1 MIDNGRQ
8 WDDDGGQ
15 DKPPNSGEMHGSQKA
30 PGGANARGDP
40 DRPGAPPKDDR
51 LPAYE
56 RWTRERLY
64 AHARTVGIKRR
75 SSMNKQQLIDALR
88 ERCR

>member
-1 MIDNGRQ
+1 MIDNNRQ
-8 WDDDGGQ
+8 SSWDCGSEDRQ
-15 DKPPNSGEMHGSQKA
+15 PTSGKTHGSTGIS
-30 PGGANARGDP
+30 GGANARGDP
-40 DRPGAPPKDDR
+40 VRPSTKDDR

-64 AHARTVGIKRR
+64 AYARTVGVKRR

-88 ERCR
+88 KCCH

>member
-1 MIDNGRQ
+1 MIDNERQ
-8 WDDDGGQ
+8 SDDDGEQ
-15 DKPPNSGEMHGSQKA
+15 DQPPTDEKMHGRQRI

-40 DRPGAPPKDDR
+40 DRPGAPKEDR

>member
-1 MIDNGRQ
+1 MIDNEQQLSDTGPSA
-8 WDDDGGQ
+8 
-15 DKPPNSGEMHGSQKA
+15 KCTTHGSKRM
-30 PGGANARGDP
+30 PSGANARGGPVRP
-40 DRPGAPPKDDR
+40 DAAKNDR

-64 AHARTVGIKRR
+64 AHARTVGIKGR

-88 ERCR
+88 KSCH

>member
-1 MIDNGRQ
+1 MIDNEREYCEGRKDRQ
-8 WDDDGGQ
+8 PSRCTQGSERRSGGT
-15 DKPPNSGEMHGSQKA
+15 
-30 PGGANARGDP
+30 NARGNP
-40 DRPGAPPKDDR
+40 VCHNAAVKDDR

-64 AHARTVGIKRR
+64 AHARTVGIKGR

-88 ERCR
+88 KSCH